1 MGGVDHKTILAAHS
15 MGVAIVLLLIVAN
28 DCARALLLRA
38 VGKEDQNIDE
48 ILQLKSLTEYGV
60 VRTDRYFGIYD
71 HGRDSL
77 FGIADVKHMPPLEV
91 DKAA

>member
-1 MGGVDHKTILAAHS
+1 MGLV
-15 MGVAIVLLLIVAN
+15 VVLLIVLAN

-38 VGKEDQNIDE
+38 VEKEASNIDE
-48 ILQLKSLTEYGV
+48 ILQLKLLTEHGV
-60 VRTDRYFGIYD
+60 VSTDRYFGIYD
-71 HGRDSL
+71 HDRVSL